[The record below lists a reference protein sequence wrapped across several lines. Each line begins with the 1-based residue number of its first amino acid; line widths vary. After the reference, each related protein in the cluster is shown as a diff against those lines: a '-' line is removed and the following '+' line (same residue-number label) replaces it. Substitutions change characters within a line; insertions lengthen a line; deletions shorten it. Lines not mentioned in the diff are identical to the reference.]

1 MTTPET
7 GASAAPDIDEP
18 AFLDALKRGDDRA
31 FETLVRDRSTALLAV
46 TRRILRN
53 DDEANDALQEAFLSA
68 FKAIDRF
75 DGKSKLSTWLHRIAI
90 NAALMK
96 LRKRP
101 RSRERSIED
110 LLPEYLEDGHPV
122 EPSTGWSQL
131 PSTEAESRET
141 GEIVRNTIDELP
153 ETYRTVL
160 MLRDIEGLDTA
171 ETAEMLGVKPGA
183 VKVRLHRARQALRAL
198 LDPHFREGAA

>member
-1 MTTPET
+1 MSSPEADAPT
-7 GASAAPDIDEP
+7 APDIDAP
-18 AFLDALKRGDDRA
+18 AFLDALKRGDERA
-31 FETLVRDRSTALLAV
+31 FEVLVRAQSGPLLAV

-53 DDEANDALQEAFLSA
+53 DDEAGDALQEAFLSA

-101 RSRERSIED
+101 RDRERSIED
-110 LLPEYLEDGHPV
+110 LLPSYLDDGHPV
-122 EPSTGWSQL
+122 EPSTGWTQQPIS
-131 PSTEAESRET
+131 EAESRET
-141 GEIVRNTIDELP
+141 GEFVRSKIDELP
-153 ETYRTVL
+153 ENYRTVL

-171 ETAEMLGVKPGA
+171 ETAEMLGVKPGT
-183 VKVRLHRARQALRAL
+183 VKVRLHRARQALRTL